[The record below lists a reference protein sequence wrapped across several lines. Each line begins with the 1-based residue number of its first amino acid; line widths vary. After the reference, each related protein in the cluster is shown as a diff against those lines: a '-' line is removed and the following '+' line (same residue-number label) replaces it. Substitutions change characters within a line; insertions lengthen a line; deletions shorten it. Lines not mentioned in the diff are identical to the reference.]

1 MGTTHMTLT
10 TVTGITNTVLQNTD
24 LQIVLHSS
32 QREKRA
38 QQKRAHQVGQVAH
51 QMVWF
56 VTRRRFSYTYVML

>member
-1 MGTTHMTLT
+1 MGTTHMTLMRV
-10 TVTGITNTVLQNTD
+10 TVIINTVQNTD

-32 QREKRA
+32 REKRA

-56 VTRRRFSYTYVML
+56 VTRRRFSYSYVLL

>member
-10 TVTGITNTVLQNTD
+10 TVTEITNTVQNID

-32 QREKRA
+32 RREKRA

-56 VTRRRFSYTYVML
+56 VTRRRFSYSYVML

>member
-1 MGTTHMTLT
+1 MTHMTLT
-10 TVTGITNTVLQNTD
+10 TVTEITNTVQNTD

-56 VTRRRFSYTYVML
+56 VTRRRFSYSYVMI